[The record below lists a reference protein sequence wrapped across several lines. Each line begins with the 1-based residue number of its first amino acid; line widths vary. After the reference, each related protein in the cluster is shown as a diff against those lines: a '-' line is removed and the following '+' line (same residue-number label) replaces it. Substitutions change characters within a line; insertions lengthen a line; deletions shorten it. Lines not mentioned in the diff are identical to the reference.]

1 MKKIIIGLVAIIGT
15 LVIAGAGWFYRPWS
29 DYSPAEIQAATQPE
43 RLVETFSN
51 MGDVFPYRA
60 INPSES
66 ARELPRNLRMASVGY
81 RLRDVDRTVD
91 DWMED
96 SDTTG
101 LMVIHNGEIVHETY
115 RLGADADTRHTSW
128 SVGKS
133 FVATLIAMAMQD
145 GRIANLDQS
154 AEMFA
159 PQYGGSDF
167 GDTTLRHLLMMSAG
181 MDFEEDYNAPNSD
194 IRRLFLGANIYG
206 QNIDRLVGEIERNRA
221 PGEDLHYVSANT
233 QVLSA
238 VVRGVYNDTLA
249 NIVQDRIWQPL
260 GMTGEAYWNQNIPG
274 ENGMAIGYCCLN
286 ATLEDYARFGQFYLQ
301 DGIWDGERLLP
312 EGWVNQ
318 ATRPNAPFQEA
329 GPDSV
334 YAHRGYGLH
343 FWVPEGHDGEYFM
356 AGVYGQYVWVDE
368 RRNIVIAR
376 TAADTEWG
384 GRTEESIIAMRAL
397 AAHYGDAVTMEPTA
411 VEPETQS
418 DQDAG
423 GDDEQD

>member
-1 MKKIIIGLVAIIGT
+1 MKKLIIGLVAI
-15 LVIAGAGWFYRPWS
+15 LALLALSAAGWFYRPWS

-43 RLVETFSN
+43 HLVETFSN
-51 MGDVFPYRA
+51 MGEVFPYRA

-66 ARELPRNLRMASVGY
+66 ATYLGRNLQQVSVGY
-81 RLRDVDRTVD
+81 RFGGADRTVD
-91 DWMED
+91 DWMAD

-101 LMVIHNGEIVHETY
+101 LMVLHNGEVVHETY

-159 PQYGGSDF
+159 PQYGGSDY

-206 QNIDRLVGEIERNRA
+206 QNIDRLVGEIERDRTA
-221 PGEDLHYVSANT
+221 GEDLHYVSANT

-249 NIVQDRIWQPL
+249 GVVEARIWAPL
-260 GMTGEAYWNQNIPG
+260 GMTGDAYWNQNIPG

-301 DGIWDGERLLP
+301 DGVWEGERLLP

-329 GPDSV
+329 GPESV

-343 FWVPEGHDGEYFM
+343 FWVPDNHDGEYFM

-397 AAHYGDAVTMEPTA
+397 AAQYGDPITA
-411 VEPETQS
+411 NTDVDRE
-418 DQDAG
+418 A
-423 GDDEQD
+423 DDEQG

>member
-1 MKKIIIGLVAIIGT
+1 MKKLIIGLVAI
-15 LVIAGAGWFYRPWS
+15 LALLALSAAGWFYRPWS

-43 RLVETFSN
+43 HLVETFSN
-51 MGDVFPYRA
+51 MGEVFPYRA

-66 ARELPRNLRMASVGY
+66 ATYLGRNLQQVSVGY
-81 RLRDVDRTVD
+81 RFGDADRTVD
-91 DWMED
+91 DWMAD

-101 LMVIHNGEIVHETY
+101 LMVLHNGEVVHETY

-159 PQYGGSDF
+159 PQYGGSDY

-206 QNIDRLVGEIERNRA
+206 QNIDRLVGEIERDRTA
-221 PGEDLHYVSANT
+221 GEDLHYVSANT

-249 NIVQDRIWQPL
+249 GVVEARIWAPL
-260 GMTGEAYWNQNIPG
+260 GMTGDAYWNQNIPG

-301 DGIWDGERLLP
+301 DGVWEGERLLP

-318 ATRPNAPFQEA
+318 ATRPNAPFQAA
-329 GPDSV
+329 GPESV

-343 FWVPEGHDGEYFM
+343 FWVPDNHDGEYFM

-397 AAHYGDAVTMEPTA
+397 AAQYGDPITA
-411 VEPETQS
+411 NTDVDRE
-418 DQDAG
+418 A
-423 GDDEQD
+423 DDEQG

>member
-1 MKKIIIGLVAIIGT
+1 MKKLIIGLVAI
-15 LVIAGAGWFYRPWS
+15 LALLALSAAGWFYRPWS

-43 RLVETFSN
+43 HLVETFSN
-51 MGDVFPYRA
+51 MGEVFPYRA

-66 ARELPRNLRMASVGY
+66 ATYLGRNLQQVSVGY
-81 RLRDVDRTVD
+81 RFGDADRTVD
-91 DWMED
+91 DWMAD

-101 LMVIHNGEIVHETY
+101 LMVLHNGEVVHETY

-159 PQYGGSDF
+159 PQYGGSDY

-206 QNIDRLVGEIERNRA
+206 QNIDRLVGEIERDRTA
-221 PGEDLHYVSANT
+221 GEDLHYVSANT

-249 NIVQDRIWQPL
+249 GVVEARIWAPL
-260 GMTGEAYWNQNIPG
+260 GMTGDAYWNQNIPG

-301 DGIWDGERLLP
+301 DGVWEGERLLP

-329 GPDSV
+329 GPESV

-343 FWVPEGHDGEYFM
+343 FWVPDNHDGEYFM

-397 AAHYGDAVTMEPTA
+397 AAQYGDPITA
-411 VEPETQS
+411 NTDVDRE
-418 DQDAG
+418 A
-423 GDDEQD
+423 DDEQG